1 MQLSLSLFGPFQAA
15 LDDQP
20 ATFATDR
27 ARALLAYLAVEA
39 DRPHRREA
47 LAALLWPD
55 RPETAARRNLS
66 QTLAR
71 LRRAIDDHHAA
82 PPFLLITA
90 KTIQF
95 NADSANGGAGTG
107 VDRCPACID
116 RLEQAAD
123 LYRGEFM
130 HGLFLPDGQLFEE
143 WALFKREQLHRRAL
157 DVLRMLTAIYE
168 AEGTYDRARHYA
180 QRQLSLEPWRE
191 EAHRQLMRA
200 LALGGQRGAALAQYE
215 TCCRLLAEELGAEPH
230 ADTTA
235 LYQRIQRGE
244 LRPANGRIPLPSLLA
259 RREAPQHNL
268 PPQTTPFVGR
278 EAELAELVRWLAD
291 PEVRLVTI
299 LGPGGMGKT
308 RLSIEAA
315 RAQRDA
321 FPHGVVFVPLAAVDP
336 APLAGSESPLVAP
349 LAKTLGLTS
358 HGNDT
363 VRDQLLAYLQDRE
376 MLLVLD
382 GFEHLVETADVV
394 SELLS
399 QAPRLKV
406 LATSRQ
412 RLNLQEEWLLSLAG
426 MRVPEQVETT
436 TSEVSLAQPG
446 QAETTTSEVF
456 LAQSGQAETSEA
468 LATYDAL
475 CAPTLLA
482 ARPSGPA
489 QPGPLGRVE
498 MGGSHLPIG

>member
-1 MQLSLSLFGPFQAA
+1 MQLSLSLLGPFQAA

-95 NADSANGGAGTG
+95 NADSAKLDVARFETLLATCAAHAHPDLPLDFAPSRPGPNGGAGTG

-278 EAELAELVRWLAD
+278 EAELAKLARWLAD
-291 PEVRLVTI
+291 PEVCLVTI

-412 RLNLQEEWLLSLAG
+412 RLNLQEEWVLSLHDLRG
-426 MRVPEQVETT
+426 F
-436 TSEVSLAQPG
+436 PG
-446 QAETTTSEVF
+446 
-456 LAQSGQAETSEA
+456 
-468 LATYDAL
+468 
-475 CAPTLLA
+475 A
-482 ARPSGPA
+482 ARTGGNHDLRSF
-489 QPGPLGRVE
+489 PGAARTG
-498 MGGSHLPIG
+498 